1 MRRQTRGAKAR
12 QLMQTI
18 FVINFLLFVFLLPQT
33 QIPAT
38 NLYEIPFMDH
48 IEAIFYC
55 GRDVDHLEHEI
66 MPLKAVEK
74 KIKRWR

>member
-1 MRRQTRGAKAR
+1 MRRESRGAKAR

-48 IEAIFYC
+48 IETIFYC
-55 GRDVDHLEHEI
+55 GHLEHEI
-66 MPLKAVEK
+66 MPLNGSQAVEK